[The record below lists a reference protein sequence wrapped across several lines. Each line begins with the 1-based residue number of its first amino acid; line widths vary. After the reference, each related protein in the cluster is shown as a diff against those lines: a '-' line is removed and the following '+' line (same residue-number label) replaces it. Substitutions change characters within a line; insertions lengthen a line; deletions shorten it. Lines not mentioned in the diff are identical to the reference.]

1 MAKVYIVGGIANDA
15 FKDMFKTIKEVD
27 IIGTFTTVAQL
38 TDEVIEKGV
47 SFLHLA
53 KAVLILDYGF
63 SRDNHV
69 DRAKEF
75 VLLQDALNSSSL
87 SGTKL
92 YLATKDSNLYTLLQK
107 NDIGLPSII
116 YMHTEVLMLRG
127 EYIPKILNDILQG
140 RHDLTGLYH
149 PEVTRANKVSR
160 MEDDRDTFISESKT
174 INQEI
179 LHYGKDEPISPFS
192 QHDFVDSPYSE
203 SQARKRE
210 QDTKKQER
218 LDNVRAKQ
226 ASSRP
231 KQEAVQINITGKAFN
246 EPSVQVQVKQNH
258 KKAHETFPEEMI
270 AKPVANLSKFNLDL
284 MKESFQARTQHTILS
299 DKLTQDSGI
308 LFFTGVAKSGTSGV
322 LANVADIYA
331 LAKRKVLIIDLDV
344 EGRMQPSYFPQ
355 YQEQIDNYEGVANS
369 LLQVVKG
376 GAIPTNAVQITSRIS
391 MLGLSP
397 QEVIDF
403 NWSQTVTDRLYDVLL
418 EAQALYDM
426 VLVDVPLY
434 LIPAC
439 NDSIELANKFIWT
452 TTNKFYDINTLIDR
466 QLLAI
471 QSQLDPVNFVDM
483 LTKSAIWVNLFDASY
498 TDRAGYVVNKVWVRN
513 RLRKL
518 GYPHDLIHTL
528 GETPVYTEW
537 ESQFYKGT
545 RYIWQDRTA
554 LGVFQQLLTKVV
566 W

>member
-27 IIGTFTTVAQL
+27 IIGTFTNVSQL
-38 TDEVIEKGV
+38 TDEVIGKGV

-69 DRAKEF
+69 ERAKEF

-92 YLATKDSNLYTLLQK
+92 YLVTKDSNLYTLLQK
-107 NDIGLPSII
+107 NDIGLPSLI
-116 YMHTEVLMLRG
+116 YMHTEVLLLRG
-127 EYIPKILNDILQG
+127 EYVPKILNDILQG

-149 PEVTRANKVSR
+149 PEVTRANKISR
-160 MEDDRDTFISESKT
+160 MEDDRDKFIEDSRT
-174 INQEI
+174 INHAI

-192 QHDFVDSPYSE
+192 QQDFVDSSYSE
-203 SQARKRE
+203 AQARKRE
-210 QDTKKQER
+210 QESKKQARLEQVRTQKPSPKDTKIHDTQNINE
-218 LDNVRAKQ
+218 NPQVH
-226 ASSRP
+226 
-231 KQEAVQINITGKAFN
+231 VQI
-246 EPSVQVQVKQNH
+246 KQTH
-258 KKAHETFPEEMI
+258 KKDRGTFPEELRETQS
-270 AKPVANLSKFNLDL
+270 ANLSKYNLDL
-284 MKESFQARTQHTILS
+284 MKETFQSRTQHTILS
-299 DKLTQDSGI
+299 DKLTQDTGI
-308 LFFTGVAKSGTSGV
+308 LFFTGVAKSGTSGL

-331 LAKRKVLIIDLDV
+331 LAKRKVLVIDLDV

-369 LLQVVKG
+369 LLQVMKG

-391 MLGLSP
+391 MLGLSQ
-397 QEVIDF
+397 QEIIDF
-403 NWSQTVTDRLYDVLL
+403 NWSQTVTDRLYDALL

-426 VLVDVPLY
+426 VLVDVPLH

-439 NDSIELANKFIWT
+439 NDSIELANKVIWT
-452 TTNKFYDINTLIDR
+452 TSNKFYDINTLIDR

-471 QSQLDPVNFVDM
+471 QSQLDPVNFVDL
-483 LTKSAIWVNLFDASY
+483 LTKSAIWVNLFDASF

-518 GYPHDLIHTL
+518 GYPHDLMHTL
-528 GETPVYTEW
+528 GETPRYDNW
-537 ESQFYKGT
+537 ETQFTKGT